1 MGQVSR
7 VRFLLL
13 QGDRHYLGLLVFGR
27 SVGVDKVERIRLK
40 GNFREVLRDVIE
52 DNLWLSKDVAI
63 ENFFLCFYE
72 LGIDD
77 SLPSLEGG
85 RVLHFNQEAA
95 VGLHLHGNCVVAV
108 VASKLSCRSCPLSFS
123 LLIFH

>member
-13 QGDRHYLGLLVFGR
+13 QGDRHYLGLLALRWSIGI
-27 SVGVDKVERIRLK
+27 DKVEIIRLK
-40 GNFREVLRDVIE
+40 GNFREVLRDKLE
-52 DNLWLSKDVAI
+52 DNLWLSKNIAI
-63 ENFFLCFYE
+63 EKFFLCFYE

-77 SLPSLEGG
+77 SLPSLEGN

-108 VASKLSCRSCPLSFS
+108 VASELPCLSCPLRFS
-123 LLIFH
+123 LLVLH